1 MVVLTMEADNPTGY
15 GRIIR
20 DAAGDVQEIVEQ
32 KDCTPEQAAVTE
44 CNSGFYCFDIET
56 LFAALEE
63 VSTDNAQGEYYLT
76 DVLGIA
82 RNQGKRVLGLKA
94 EDAPNAW
101 ALILAAACRSQPSAA
116 AAHQWRLMTTA

>member
-1 MVVLTMEADNPTGY
+1 MVVLTMEAENPTGY

-94 EDAPNAW
+94 EDASECLGVN
-101 ALILAAACRSQPSAA
+101 SSPSAC
-116 AAHQWRLMTTA
+116 